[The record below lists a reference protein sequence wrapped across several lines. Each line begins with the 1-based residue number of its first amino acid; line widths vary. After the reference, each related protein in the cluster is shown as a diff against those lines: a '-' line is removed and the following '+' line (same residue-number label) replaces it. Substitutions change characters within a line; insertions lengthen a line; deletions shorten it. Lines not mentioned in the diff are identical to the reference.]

1 MFCSDRKVGLIG
13 KGGFVCANALA
24 TVASPPPP
32 SSSPAVH
39 KIFSIKATSTQFGS
53 HPIFQDFKML
63 SKKMIWLSK
72 IQIYHE
78 FHEMFAIMF
87 ATPDVF

>member
-1 MFCSDRKVGLIG
+1 MFCSESQGRLIG

-24 TVASPPPP
+24 TVASPPPPSASPPPPPP

-53 HPIFQDFKML
+53 HPIFQDCKML
-63 SKKMIWLSK
+63 SKKM
-72 IQIYHE
+72 
-78 FHEMFAIMF
+78 
-87 ATPDVF
+87 T